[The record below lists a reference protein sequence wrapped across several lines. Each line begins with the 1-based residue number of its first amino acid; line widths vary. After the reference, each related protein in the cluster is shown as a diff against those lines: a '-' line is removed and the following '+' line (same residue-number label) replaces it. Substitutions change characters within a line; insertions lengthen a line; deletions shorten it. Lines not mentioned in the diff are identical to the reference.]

1 VLASWESNIG
11 VTVDC
16 VTLRFRSFISV
27 DIEPTDSLA
36 ALLES
41 LRSAD
46 ADLKVVKP
54 GNLHVTLKFL
64 GNIDD
69 TAVDEVALRI
79 ERAAEG
85 LPPFRTIMRGMGAFP
100 SLSNIR
106 VIWVGLEN
114 AEGLS
119 MLAERLDSSLLELD
133 FEKDK
138 KGFKPHLTVARTR
151 SARGAAGLHELIN
164 SNVATEF
171 GSSEVGRI
179 TLKKSVLTPQGPQ
192 YSDIREIPLRDGEG
206 S

>member
-1 VLASWESNIG
+1 M
-11 VTVDC
+11 
-16 VTLRFRSFISV
+16 LRFRSFISV

-36 ALLES
+36 ALLEG

-46 ADLKVVKP
+46 ADLKVVKTC
-54 GNLHVTLKFL
+54 NLHVTLKFL

-69 TAVDEVALRI
+69 TAVDDVASRI
-79 ERAAEG
+79 ERSAEG
-85 LPPFRTIMRGMGAFP
+85 LSPFRTAMKGMGAFP

-119 MLAERLDSSLLELD
+119 TLAERLDLSLRELN

-151 SARGAAGLHELIN
+151 SSGGASELHELIN
-164 SNVATEF
+164 SNVATDF
-171 GSSEVGRI
+171 GSSEVDTI
-179 TLKKSVLTPQGPQ
+179 TLKKSVLTPQGPL
-192 YSDIREIPLRDGEG
+192 YSDIREIRLRNDE
-206 S
+206 SA